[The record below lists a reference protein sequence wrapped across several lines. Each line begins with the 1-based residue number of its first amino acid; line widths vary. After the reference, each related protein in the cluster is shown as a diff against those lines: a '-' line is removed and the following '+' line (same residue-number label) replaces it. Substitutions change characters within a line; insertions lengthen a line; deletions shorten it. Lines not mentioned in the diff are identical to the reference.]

1 MKTYYLL
8 LALAAGV
15 AAIAMSQRQEPNR
28 ERLRAQHDVEPQ
40 RTPHVGSDVEVEALF
55 I

>member
-8 LALAAGV
+8 LALAAGL
-15 AAIAMSQRQEPNR
+15 AAIAMSQRQEIADEP
-28 ERLRAQHDVEPQ
+28 EQQRLRAPETGSQVEA
-40 RTPHVGSDVEVEALF
+40 EALF